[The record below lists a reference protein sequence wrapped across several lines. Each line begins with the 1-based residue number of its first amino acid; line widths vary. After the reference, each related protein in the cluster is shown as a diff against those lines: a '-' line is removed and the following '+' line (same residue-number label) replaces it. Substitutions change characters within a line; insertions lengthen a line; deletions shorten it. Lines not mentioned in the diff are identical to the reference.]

1 MDTPITKKQFLA
13 AYYRFQNWDYEPMLW
28 ISEDRRVTDEF
39 PLFLHRSLD
48 KIVVQTDE
56 SHLSLREPIDE
67 SSSNQAILEALGFD
81 NLQIKEHTKILFA
94 MEPIELPDY
103 EGLTIKSLTE
113 GDKIAV
119 GQFKAMCTHFDQ
131 RPSLINLDD
140 DLLYGVYHQ
149 SDLLALG
156 SIWVVSEDLS
166 SLQLLVHPKF
176 RNVGLGYLL
185 FGWLI
190 RVAFRKNTI
199 PFVVH
204 DASDSVITHLALKA
218 KLVEALSSYIYTTH
232 V

>member
-1 MDTPITKKQFLA
+1 MDTPVTKKQFLT
-13 AYYRFQNWDYEPMLW
+13 AYYRFQNWDYEPMFW
-28 ISEDRRVTDEF
+28 ISEDKRATDDN

-48 KIVVQTDE
+48 KIVIQTDE

-81 NLQIKEHTKILFA
+81 NLQIEEHTKILFA
-94 MEPIELPDY
+94 MEPVELPDY
-103 EGLTIKSLTE
+103 DGLTIKPLTE
-113 GDKIAV
+113 SDKIAV
-119 GQFKAMCTHFDQ
+119 GQFKAMCTQFDQ
-131 RPSLINLDD
+131 KSSPINLDD
-140 DLLYGVYHQ
+140 DLLYGIYHQ

-156 SIWVVSEDLS
+156 SIWVVSDELS

-185 FGWLI
+185 FAWLI

-199 PFVVH
+199 PFIVH

-218 KLVEALSSYIYTTH
+218 KLVEALSSFIYTTH
-232 V
+232 A